1 MDFPL
6 KPKGQLQ
13 KENDEKFME
22 LMKKSEGKA
31 AQQNGG
37 GGGGAPGS
45 AVAGAAPDSS
55 MYEMLQEYMI
65 ENETLRFVLF
75 LEVLSAEFKA
85 KTVVFFRPSIHL
97 SVCKI

>member
-22 LMKKSEGKA
+22 LMKKSEGKSG
-31 AQQNGG
+31 QQNGG
-37 GGGGAPGS
+37 SAGGGAPGS
-45 AVAGAAPDSS
+45 ATAGAAPDSS

-65 ENETLRFVLF
+65 ENETLR
-75 LEVLSAEFKA
+75 
-85 KTVVFFRPSIHL
+85 
-97 SVCKI
+97 